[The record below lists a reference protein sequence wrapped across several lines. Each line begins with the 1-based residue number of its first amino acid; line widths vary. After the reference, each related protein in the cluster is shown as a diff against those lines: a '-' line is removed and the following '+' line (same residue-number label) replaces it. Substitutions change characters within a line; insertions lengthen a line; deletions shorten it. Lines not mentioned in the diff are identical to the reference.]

1 MHLLAALH
9 ENIKIK
15 YVSKKDEGDGGG
27 RGKGKKKA
35 VFLLLLKYSSQK
47 GRRGTSASIQAITL
61 KQLSNLRGAHEGFEP
76 RV

>member
-1 MHLLAALH
+1 M
-9 ENIKIK
+9 
-15 YVSKKDEGDGGG
+15 EGGEE
-27 RGKGKKKA
+27 RKKKA